1 MAYAFLDLS
10 NQYQLEVVNGFMKLT
25 NCDIGYINTSSGE
38 HFHGNKIRCYE
49 LIDNIKSSNG
59 SIVSKCIDD
68 FLYID
73 DFLKSENDIPWVIT
87 SEDISK
93 ARHIE
98 SMSLRLMDRSSL
110 MNASSFARR
119 RYYLILLNYYTNLI
133 DKKNIT
139 DVVVFDIPHSF
150 FSHILYELCRLK
162 GKNTIMLEYHYV
174 AGYSLMVNDY
184 DFPSVPKTYMS
195 SSSFNELDEILP
207 KKLKDKI
214 FKVSPIL
221 LSHKGDET
229 KAIIKKSPFSS
240 LKLYAR
246 YLDKSLK
253 NLIMGV
259 FPFLFKKEVL
269 HFASLDNIRNRFYY
283 RNILNVKLMKL
294 IKLNIHYNKIAV
306 LNPDLDKDFVFVGLH
321 MQPEKTSQPMGFEF
335 DNQYMMIKVI
345 SQSVPSGWKVYV
357 KEHPNQF
364 NVKKIPAVHYRD
376 KVFYDS
382 LASIENVEFIPLELD
397 SIQLVERANMV
408 ATLTGTLGWEAIS
421 DFKPVLVFGQAYYM
435 HCKCVRIVTSVET
448 CKKAIIELS
457 SMSQEEMKFE
467 IYRYLTYYYENQFL
481 VYGARWESEMDLHE
495 LSYNEQI
502 ENIIERMKYF
512 HGLNNVKKDD

>member
-10 NQYQLEVVNGFMKLT
+10 NQYQLEVVNDFMQLVQ
-25 NCDIGYINTSSGE
+25 CDIGYINASSGE
-38 HFHGNKIRCYE
+38 HFHGDKNRCYD
-49 LIDNIKSSNG
+49 LIDKIVAANP
-59 SIVSKCIDD
+59 SITSKNVND
-68 FLYID
+68 FLYMD

-133 DKKNIT
+133 DEKNIT
-139 DVVVFDIPHSF
+139 DLVVFDIPHSF

-162 GKNTIMLEYHYV
+162 GINTIMLEYHYV

-184 DFPSVPKTYMS
+184 DFPLLPDSYMS
-195 SSSFNELDEILP
+195 SFSFDELDEKLP
-207 KKLKDKI
+207 ESIKDKI

-229 KAIIKKSPFSS
+229 KAIIKKSPFSTV
-240 LKLYAR
+240 KLYAR
-246 YLDKSLK
+246 YVDKATK

-259 FPFLFKKEVL
+259 FPFLFKKEIL

-283 RNILNVKLMKL
+283 RNILNIKLFKL
-294 IKLNIHYNKIAV
+294 IKLNIQYNKIAV
-306 LNPDLDKDFVFVGLH
+306 QNPDLEKNYVFVGLH

-345 SQSVPSGWKVYV
+345 SQSVPPGWKVYV

-364 NVKKIPAVHYRD
+364 NVKKIPAIHYRD

-382 LASIENVEFIPLELD
+382 LAAIDNIEFVPLELD
-397 SIQLVERANMV
+397 SLKLVEKANMV
-408 ATLTGTLGWEAIS
+408 ATLTGTLGWEAIA
-421 DFKPVLVFGQAYYM
+421 DYKPVLVFGQAYYM
-435 HCKCVRIVTSVET
+435 HCKCVRNITSVET
-448 CKKAIIELS
+448 CKKAISELS
-457 SMSQEEMKFE
+457 LLNQEEMKFE
-467 IYRYLTYYYENQFL
+467 IYRYLTYYYENKFL

-495 LSYNEQI
+495 LPYKAQI
-502 ENIIERMKYF
+502 KNIVDRMEYF
-512 HGLNNVKKDD
+512 HILNQAK